1 MTCSEFDDV
10 FAIEVLELFKKFQFQ
25 TAKSVKYKL
34 LVLGDSKLQIFLS
47 SILAVQSTRDQG
59 SISPIF
65 YEQLLRT
72 KIPKAQKTLMTW
84 LSFCSFGICTQKSML
99 VKSTPDLFQ
108 TFLWIRQTFRS
119 GVSNSEW
126 LAGRIE
132 KSEKN
137 YLQIFI

>member
-1 MTCSEFDDV
+1 LTCSEFDDV

-72 KIPKAQKTLMTW
+72 KIPKAQKTLMT
-84 LSFCSFGICTQKSML
+84 
-99 VKSTPDLFQ
+99 
-108 TFLWIRQTFRS
+108 
-119 GVSNSEW
+119 
-126 LAGRIE
+126 
-132 KSEKN
+132 
-137 YLQIFI
+137 